1 MKVKSSKKQFSSA
14 KSFTLIE
21 LLVVIAIIAILAGM
35 LLPALNKAKQTAL
48 GISCKNNLKT
58 IGSLTVSYATD
69 FSELLPVEG
78 KSALDGMTGIT
89 WFTMMQTYLGNA
101 VLVNGKFYDPINSQS
116 TAVTANY
123 GGFLRCPAD
132 EFRLKNSTY
141 RARLALS
148 YAFNGTVGVL
158 PILDGSGKPTQLEWK
173 LSSVKYP
180 SVRFYRAD
188 CTYMQKP
195 NAAVSMVN
203 YSKILGFSSSDSTNG
218 EIALRHTGKSN
229 VLFLDWH
236 VGDVRYQDI
245 AGKGETL
252 VRRGY

>member
-1 MKVKSSKKQFSSA
+1 MKIKSSEKQFRSA
-14 KSFTLIE
+14 KLFTLIE
-21 LLVVIAIIAILAGM
+21 LLVVIAIIAILAGI
-35 LLPALNKAKQTAL
+35 LLPALNKAKQTAM

-58 IGSLTVSYATD
+58 IGSLTVSYVTD
-69 FSELLPVEG
+69 YSGLLPVEG
-78 KSALDGMTGIT
+78 KSDLEGFAGIT
-89 WFTMMQTYLGNA
+89 WFSMMQTYLGNA
-101 VLVNGKFYDPINSQS
+101 VLVNGKYYDPISSQS
-116 TAVTANY
+116 SAVTTNF
-123 GGFLRCPAD
+123 GGFLRCPTD

-158 PILDGSGKPTQLEWK
+158 PTLDGGRMTQLEWK
-173 LSSVKYP
+173 LSSVKFP

-188 CTYMQKP
+188 CTYTQRP

-203 YSKILGFSSSDSTNG
+203 YSKIMGFSSSDSSNG

>member
-1 MKVKSSKKQFSSA
+1 MEKQPVRTNNR
-14 KSFTLIE
+14 KPQSFTLIE

-35 LLPALNKAKQTAL
+35 LLPALNHAKQTAL
-48 GISCKNNLKT
+48 GITCKNNLKT
-58 IGSLTVSYATD
+58 IGSLTISYVTD
-69 FSELLPVEG
+69 YSGFLPVEG
-78 KSALDGMTGIT
+78 KSDLEGFSGVT
-89 WFTMMQTYLGNA
+89 WFSMMQTYLGNA
-101 VLVNGKFYDPINSQS
+101 VLVNGKYYDPINSS
-116 TAVTANY
+116 SAAITANY
-123 GGFLRCPAD
+123 GGFLRCPTD
-132 EFRLKNSTY
+132 EFRLKNGNS
-141 RARLALS
+141 RSRLALS

-158 PILDGSGKPTQLEWK
+158 PSLDGSGKMTQLEWK
-173 LSSVKYP
+173 LASVKYP

-195 NAAVSMVN
+195 NAAVSMAN
-203 YSKILGFSSSDSTNG
+203 FNNILGFSSSDSSKG

-252 VRRGY
+252 IRRGY

>member
-1 MKVKSSKKQFSSA
+1 MKIKSSKQQFRTERT
-14 KSFTLIE
+14 FTLIE

-58 IGSLTVSYATD
+58 IGSLTVSYVTD
-69 FSELLPVEG
+69 YSGFLPVEG
-78 KSALDGMTGIT
+78 KSDLAGMTGIT

-101 VLVNGKFYDPINSQS
+101 VLVNGKYYDPINSNS
-116 TAVTANY
+116 AAVTTKY

-148 YAFNGTVGVL
+148 YAFNGTVGAL
-158 PILDGSGKPTQLEWK
+158 PSLDGSGNMTQLEWK
-173 LSSVKYP
+173 LASVKHP
-180 SVRFYRAD
+180 SARFYRAD

-203 YSKILGFSSSDSTNG
+203 YTKILGFSSSDSANG

-236 VGDVRYQDI
+236 VGDIRYQDI

-252 VRRGY
+252 IRRGY

>member
-1 MKVKSSKKQFSSA
+1 MKIKLPKMQFRTVKA
-14 KSFTLIE
+14 FTLIE

-35 LLPALNKAKQTAL
+35 LLPALNKAKQTAM

-58 IGSLTVSYATD
+58 IGSLTVSYVTD
-69 FSELLPVEG
+69 YSGLLPVEG
-78 KSALDGMTGIT
+78 KSDLPGMNGIT
-89 WFTMMQTYLGNA
+89 WFTMMQSYLGNA

-116 TAVTANY
+116 TAVTTNY
-123 GGFLRCPAD
+123 GGFLRCPTD
-132 EFRLKNSTY
+132 EFRLKNSAY

-158 PILDGSGKPTQLEWK
+158 PTLDGGKMTQLEWK
-173 LSSVKYP
+173 LASVKHP
-180 SVRFYRAD
+180 SARFYRAD

-195 NAAVSMVN
+195 NAAVSMAN
-203 YSKILGFSSSDSTNG
+203 YTKIRGFSSDSSNG

-245 AGKGETL
+245 AGKGEAL

>member
-1 MKVKSSKKQFSSA
+1 MKIKLPKMQFRTVKA
-14 KSFTLIE
+14 FTLIE

-35 LLPALNKAKQTAL
+35 LLPALNKAKQTAM

-58 IGSLTVSYATD
+58 IGSLTASYVTD
-69 FSELLPVEG
+69 FSGFLPVEG
-78 KSALDGMTGIT
+78 KSDLEGFSGVT

-101 VLVNGKFYDPINSQS
+101 VLVNGKYYDPINSQS
-116 TAVTANY
+116 SAVTANF
-123 GGFLRCPAD
+123 GGFLRCPTD
-132 EFRLKNSTY
+132 EFRLKKSTY

-158 PILDGSGKPTQLEWK
+158 PTLDGGKETQLEWK
-173 LSSVKYP
+173 LSSVKHP
-180 SVRFYRAD
+180 SARFYRAD

-203 YSKILGFSSSDSTNG
+203 YTRILGFSSDSSNG

>member
-1 MKVKSSKKQFSSA
+1 MKIKSSEKQFRSV
-14 KSFTLIE
+14 KLFTLIE

-35 LLPALNKAKQTAL
+35 LLPALNKAKQTAM

-58 IGSLTVSYATD
+58 IGSLTVSYVTD
-69 FSELLPVEG
+69 YSGFLPVEG
-78 KSALDGMTGIT
+78 KSDLPGMNGIT
-89 WFTMMQTYLGNA
+89 WFSMMQTYLGNA
-101 VLVNGKFYDPINSQS
+101 VLVNGKYYDPINSQS
-116 TAVTANY
+116 TAVTTNY
-123 GGFLRCPAD
+123 GGFLRCPTD

-158 PILDGSGKPTQLEWK
+158 PTLDGGKMTQLEWK
-173 LSSVKYP
+173 LASVKHP

-188 CTYMQKP
+188 CTYMQKA
-195 NAAVSMVN
+195 NAAVSMAN
-203 YSKILGFSSSDSTNG
+203 YSKILGFSSSDSSNG

-236 VGDVRYQDI
+236 IGDVRYQDI

>member
-1 MKVKSSKKQFSSA
+1 MKKQL
-14 KSFTLIE
+14 KKQLKRNQIFTLIE

-58 IGSLTVSYATD
+58 LGSLTVSYVTD
-69 FSELLPVEG
+69 YSGLLPVEG
-78 KSALDGMTGIT
+78 KSDLPGMNGIT

-101 VLVNGKFYDPINSQS
+101 VLVNGKYYDPINSS
-116 TAVTANY
+116 SAAITTNY
-123 GGFLRCPAD
+123 GGFLRCPTD
-132 EFRLKNSTY
+132 EFRLKNGNS
-141 RARLALS
+141 RSRLALS

-158 PILDGSGKPTQLEWK
+158 PTLDGSGKMTQLEWK
-173 LSSVKYP
+173 LASVKYP

-195 NAAVSMVN
+195 NAAVSMAN
-203 YSKILGFSSSDSTNG
+203 YNKIQGFSLSDSSSG

-252 VRRGY
+252 IRRGY

>member
-1 MKVKSSKKQFSSA
+1 MKIKLPKKQFRAA

-69 FSELLPVEG
+69 YSGFLPVEG
-78 KSALDGMTGIT
+78 KSDLEGFSGVT

-101 VLVNGKFYDPINSQS
+101 VLVNGKYYDPINSQS
-116 TAVTANY
+116 TAVTKNY
-123 GGFLRCPAD
+123 GGFLRCPTD

-158 PILDGSGKPTQLEWK
+158 PTLDGGKETQLEWK
-173 LSSVKYP
+173 LSSVKHP
-180 SVRFYRAD
+180 SARFYRAD

-203 YSKILGFSSSDSTNG
+203 YSKILGFSSSDSANG

-236 VGDVRYQDI
+236 VGDARYQDI
-245 AGKGETL
+245 AGKGEAL